1 MTQGVT
7 EPVRRRAPVPSV
19 LLALLALVAV
29 AAGGFAL
36 GRGSAPDPAPPG
48 PPGPTSVDVG
58 FSQDMAVHH
67 EQAVLMATL
76 AQTRATTTVRTIAN
90 GILGG
95 QSQELGALRGWLRL
109 WGDPA
114 VDPHPMAWMARTQG
128 TQGMQGMPGMSGGHT
143 MPGMATSGQ
152 LTRLAGLGGRRF
164 DVLFLQL
171 MIRHHQ
177 GGILM
182 AADARQ
188 RAQLAVVRDAAAS
201 MIVQQVEDLGAM
213 RALLR
218 ADGGRPLPAP
228 H

>member
-1 MTQGVT
+1 MTA
-7 EPVRRRAPVPSV
+7 VRRRVA
-19 LLALLALVAV
+19 LLLALVAV
-29 AAGGFAL
+29 LAVGAGGFAL
-36 GRGSAPDPAPPG
+36 GRGSAPDRRTTTGPAA
-48 PPGPTSVDVG
+48 VDVG

-67 EQAVLMATL
+67 EQAILMSTL
-76 AQTRATTTVRTIAN
+76 AQTRGTVTVRTIAN
-90 GILGG
+90 GILAG

-109 WGDPA
+109 WDAPA
-114 VDPHPMAWMARTQG
+114 ADPHPMAWMSTE
-128 TQGMQGMPGMSGGHT
+128 HT
-143 MPGMATSGQ
+143 MPGMSMPMPGMATGGQ
-152 LTRLAGLGGRRF
+152 LTRLAQLQGRRF

-188 RAQLAVVRDAAAS
+188 HAALGVVRDAAAS
-201 MIVQQVEDLGAM
+201 MIVQQVEDIGAM

-218 ADGGRPLPAP
+218 AEGGRPLPAP

>member
-1 MTQGVT
+1 MT
-7 EPVRRRAPVPSV
+7 EPVRRRAHVPTV
-19 LLALLALVAV
+19 LLVLLALVAA
-29 AAGGFAL
+29 AAGGFSL
-36 GRGSAPDPAPPG
+36 GRGSAPDTTALATPG
-48 PPGPTSVDVG
+48 PPGPTSVEVG

-76 AQTRATTTVRTIAN
+76 AQTRATTPVRTIAN

-109 WGDPA
+109 WGEPA
-114 VDPHPMAWMARTQG
+114 VDPHPMAWMT
-128 TQGMQGMPGMSGGHT
+128 GMQGMAGMHA

-152 LTRLAGLGGRRF
+152 LSRLAGLEGRRF

-177 GGILM
+177 GGIQM

-188 RAQLAVVRDAAAS
+188 HARLAVVRDAAAS

>member
-1 MTQGVT
+1 MTAA
-7 EPVRRRAPVPSV
+7 VRRRTVP
-19 LLALLALVAV
+19 LLALAVVAV
-29 AAGGFAL
+29 VAIVAAVVAGFAL
-36 GRGSAPDPAPPG
+36 GRGSAPAPA
-48 PPGPTSVDVG
+48 TSRPSAVDVG

-67 EQAVLMATL
+67 EQAILLSTL
-76 AQTRATTTVRTIAN
+76 AQTRGTRTVRTIAN
-90 GILGG
+90 GILAG

-109 WGDPA
+109 WGEPA
-114 VDPHPMAWMARTQG
+114 VDPQPMAWMGGERV
-128 TQGMQGMPGMSGGHT
+128 MPGMPGMVMP
-143 MPGMATSGQ
+143 MPGMATGGQ
-152 LTRLAGLGGRRF
+152 LTRLAQLQGRRF

-188 RAQLAVVRDAAAS
+188 HAALGVVRDAAAS
-201 MIVQQVEDLGAM
+201 MIVQQVEDIGAM

-228 H
+228 R